1 MSRPLEYR
9 PYVDGLRAVAVLA
22 VVLFHVFPGTF
33 RSGFVGV
40 DIFFVISGFLI
51 SGIIFS
57 GLDKGSFGFADF
69 YARRIRRIFPA
80 LILVL
85 LFCWIVGWRVLL
97 LDGFSNLGKHIAA
110 TAAFVPNLVFW
121 QETGY
126 FDTEATSKPLLH
138 LWSLGVEEQYYV
150 IWPLIAY
157 FLWRRTSFAL
167 LAVAILLVASF
178 GLNVAATRANPS
190 DAFYLP
196 FTRFWELMTGSLLGY
211 IQVRHPHRIESL
223 ASRQLFR
230 GVGGRPFT
238 VGDAAAIAGLLL
250 IIYATFLIRSRAAF
264 PGFWALLP
272 TAGAALMI
280 AAGQNAAINRDFLSS
295 RAMIFIGLISY
306 PLYLWHWPLL
316 AFIRIHEGDEIR
328 ILSVAAVAV
337 SFLLAWL
344 TYAFV
349 EKPIRYG
356 SIPNVR
362 RYAPAVLVVVMFG
375 VGVLGFVTYKRN
387 GFPERLPPAIV
398 QMLQHPFNYENSY
411 RYKSCF
417 LELGTQN
424 AASYSPACV
433 DPDTGGG
440 GKPLVLLWGDSHAA
454 HFYVGARK
462 LQQETDAF
470 RLAQFTGCSAL
481 DYGGKGTKGHCA
493 KINEELR
500 KRIASLRPDTVI
512 IGGRWSRMGAELPQ
526 RLKDTVDFLR
536 ANGTKKII
544 LVGPPPTWKPDLK
557 EAVAYFYFRH
567 GTVPERMT
575 EGLLAFEDV
584 RRTDLQL
591 AQLSKQF
598 EIEYVST
605 LNVFCNVSG
614 CLTRIGNAAGSLVAI
629 DSDHLSDSGSEYLF
643 KAIRPLLSVSR

>member
-1 MSRPLEYR
+1 MSHPQEYK

-57 GLDKGSFGFADF
+57 ALDKGTFGFADF

-97 LDGFSNLGKHIAA
+97 LDEFSSLGKHIAA

-126 FDTEATSKPLLH
+126 FDSEAIQKPLLH
-138 LWSLGVEEQYYV
+138 LWSLGVEEQYYLL
-150 IWPLIAY
+150 WPLIAY
-157 FLWRRTSFAL
+157 LIWRRTSLAL
-167 LAVAILLVASF
+167 IAIVVMLVLSF

-196 FTRFWELMTGSLLGY
+196 FTRFWELMVGSLLAY
-211 IQVRHPHRIESL
+211 IQVRDPRWIDSI
-223 ASRQLFR
+223 AARKLFS

-238 VGDAAAIAGLLL
+238 VGDAAAVAGLLL
-250 IIYATFLIRSRAAF
+250 ILYASFQIRGRAAF

-272 TAGAALMI
+272 TVGAALMI
-280 AAGQNAAINRDFLSS
+280 AAGQNAVINRDFLSS

-316 AFIRIHEGDEIR
+316 SFIRIYEGDEIR
-328 ILSVAAVAV
+328 VLSVAAAAV
-337 SFLLAWL
+337 CFPLAWL

-356 SIPNVR
+356 SFPNVR
-362 RYAPAVLVVVMFG
+362 RYAPAVLVVLMLG
-375 VGVLGFVTYKRN
+375 VGALGFVTYKRG

-424 AASYSPACV
+424 ASSYAPSCV
-433 DPDTGGG
+433 DPDTDGGR
-440 GKPLVLLWGDSHAA
+440 KPLVLLWGDSHAA

-462 LQQETDAF
+462 VQQEMGSF

-500 KRIASLRPDTVI
+500 QRIASLRPEIVVL
-512 IGGRWSRMGAELPQ
+512 GGRWSRMGSELPQ

-536 ANGTKKII
+536 ANGTKRVI
-544 LVGPPPTWKPDLK
+544 LVGPPPAWKPDLK
-557 EAVAYFYFRH
+557 SAVAYFYFGH
-567 GTVPERMT
+567 QVIPERTT
-575 EGLLAFEDV
+575 EGLLAFDEV
-584 RRTDLQL
+584 RKMDLQL
-591 AQLSKQF
+591 AQLAQQF
-598 EIEYVST
+598 AIEYVSAV
-605 LNVFCNVSG
+605 NAFCNASG
-614 CLTRIGNAAGSLVAI
+614 CLTRVGDGADGLVAI
-629 DSDHLSDSGSEYLF
+629 DSDHLSDSGSVHLF
-643 KAIRPLLSVSR
+643 KAVGPLLTMPR